1 MNIEKAIVSILSNA
15 SAVTGIVGS
24 RIFPLFVPQP
34 AKDNLPAITYQQISG
49 PRDHVM
55 SGPTGLVNARFQIN
69 CWSKTYKGLREF
81 ANAVRTT
88 LDGYSGTVLGTVIQ
102 NNVKLLDEGDV
113 PSIKPENEELSSFG
127 KRLDFEFNFN
137 E

>member
-15 SAVTGIVGS
+15 SAVTGIVAS
-24 RIFPLFVPQP
+24 NIFPIFVPQP

-55 SGPTGLVNARFQIN
+55 SGPTGLVDARFQIN
-69 CWSKTYKGLREF
+69 CWSKTYKESEEL

-88 LDGYSGTVLGTVIQ
+88 LDGYADTVLGTEIQ
-102 NNVKLLDEGDV
+102 VVMLLDEGDV
-113 PSIKPENEELSSFG
+113 PSIKAENEELSSFG
-127 KRLDFEFNFN
+127 KRLDFEFSFN

>member
-1 MNIEKAIVSILSNA
+1 MSIEKAIVSILSNA
-15 SAVTGIVGS
+15 AAVTGIVGS
-24 RIFPLFVPQP
+24 NIFPIFVPQP
-34 AKDNLPAITYQQISG
+34 AKDNLPAITYRQISG

-55 SGPTGLVNARFQIN
+55 SGPTGLVSARFQIN
-69 CWSKTYKGLREF
+69 CWNKTYKGLREF

-88 LDGYSGTVLGTVIQ
+88 LDGFADTVLGTEIQ
-102 NNVKLLDEGDV
+102 AVMLLDEGDV

-127 KRLDFEFNFN
+127 KRLDFEFSFN

>member
-15 SAVTGIVGS
+15 SAVTDIVGTH
-24 RIFPLFVPQP
+24 IFPIFIPQP
-34 AKDNLPAITYQQISG
+34 AKDNLPAVTYQQISG
-49 PRDHVM
+49 PRNHVM
-55 SGPTGLVNARFQIN
+55 SGPTGLVSARFQIN

-88 LDGYSGTVLGTVIQ
+88 LDGYTGTIFGMWIQ
-102 NNVKLLDEGDV
+102 SVTLLDEGDV
-113 PSIKPENEELSSFG
+113 PSIKAENEQLSSFG
-127 KRLDFEFNFN
+127 KRLDFEFDFN

>member
-1 MNIEKAIVSILSNA
+1 MNIEKSIIEILSSA
-15 SAVTGIVGS
+15 SVVTDIVVNN
-24 RIFPLFVPQP
+24 IFPLFVPQP

-55 SGPTGLVNARFQIN
+55 SGPTGLVTARFQIN
-69 CWSKTYKGLREF
+69 CWSKTFKGLREF

-88 LDGYSGTVLGTVIQ
+88 LDGYTGIVLGTEIQ
-102 NNVKLLDEGDV
+102 AVMLLDEGDL

-127 KRLDFEFNFN
+127 KRLDFSFSFN